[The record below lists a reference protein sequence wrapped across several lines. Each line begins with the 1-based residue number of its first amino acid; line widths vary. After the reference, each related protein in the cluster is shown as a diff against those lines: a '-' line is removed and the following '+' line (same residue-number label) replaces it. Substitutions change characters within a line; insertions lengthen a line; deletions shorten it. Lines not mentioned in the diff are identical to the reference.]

1 MKSQVA
7 VLFYTGV
14 LKINKQKILC
24 KFGNITFKKLEIQR

>member
-14 LKINKQKILC
+14 FKINKQKIIC
-24 KFGNITFKKLEIQR
+24 KVVNITFKKLEIQR